1 MVTVTASE
9 ARKNFAKALRQTHD
23 GPVAIEKHGEP
34 EAVLIAPS
42 LFERL
47 LQTAEELDDIAAF
60 DDAMSEEGD
69 NIPWDIAK
77 ADLGW
82 V

>member
-1 MVTVTASE
+1 MCRSDAHS
-9 ARKNFAKALRQTHD
+9 R
-23 GPVAIEKHGEP
+23 PVVSKKRGEP

-42 LFERL
+42 LYERL
-47 LQTAEELDDIAAF
+47 LQAAEGLDDIAAF
-60 DDAMSEEGD
+60 DEAMSEEGD
-69 NIPWDIAK
+69 NIPWDVAK